1 MAPCTMYITHV
12 ITISQSITWGVP
24 CYVCSSI
31 FSSTISALVS
41 ITMLSFLVLYQQILC
56 SRLLESGIQN
66 AFLLIKIGSW
76 LRKVMHQLY
85 SPCVL
90 YHVQVCN

>member
-1 MAPCTMYITHV
+1 MYAAP
-12 ITISQSITWGVP
+12 SF
-24 CYVCSSI
+24 SSI
-31 FSSTISALVS
+31 ISALVS

-56 SRLLESGIQN
+56 SRSLESGIQN